1 MARPPRI
8 AYPGAFY
15 HITPGSNE
23 RKAIFKSRA
32 DRQRFL
38 AYFESATTRDSAVI
52 HGYCLMDN
60 HYHLLLE
67 TPAGSVMQAADFHG
81 APYPEYFTQRAH
93 HEVSIGFVI
102 KGPQ

>member
-15 HITPGSNE
+15 HITPGGNE

-60 HYHLLLE
+60 HYHL
-67 TPAGSVMQAADFHG
+67 HG